1 MQVSSL
7 AGLLAR
13 CRAGDQEA
21 WRALLERF
29 GALILSVPRRYGL
42 DASRSDDVFAEVCLA
57 LVKALPSL
65 RDPQALPQ
73 WLLRTAARATWEVAR
88 KWKPEEPAALLPLAG
103 GALPAEQAALLE
115 EEQAVRDALREVPE
129 RCRELLRLLYFAV
142 PEPSY
147 DEIARKLKVPRGSL
161 GPTRRR
167 CLEKLRGLL
176 AERLGGDVSGGS
188 RAPS

>member
-1 MQVSSL
+1 MQHSSL

-21 WRALLERF
+21 WRALLQRF
-29 GALILSVPRRYGL
+29 GALVLSVPRRHGL
-42 DASRSDDVFAEVCLA
+42 DAARCDDVFAEVCLA

-65 RDPQALPQ
+65 RDPDALPQ

-88 KWKPEEPAALLPLAG
+88 KARPREPTGLLPLSG
-103 GALPAEQAALLE
+103 GALPEEQAALLE
-115 EEQAVRDALREVPE
+115 EEQAVRDALAEVPE
-129 RCRELLRLLYFAV
+129 RCRELLRLLYFVV

-147 DEIARKLKVPRGSL
+147 DEIARRLRVPRGSL

-167 CLEKLRGLL
+167 CLEKLRGRL
-176 AERLGGDVSGGS
+176 AGKLGGDVSGGP